1 MSIGARRI
9 NETRATLSNV
19 AEEMS
24 NSIDKIG
31 NQIVLFKV

>member
-1 MSIGARRI
+1 MSIGARII
-9 NETRATLSNV
+9 NETGATLSKV